1 MNASL
6 RRLIFAPLLAA
17 TTAACVVVTLPPPP
31 QTQTEARSLDTEVSE
46 PATAEVQAGTAP
58 VDGPSLDS
66 LRGSRNDWVAYRI
79 LTREDFQA
87 KSSYSLWG
95 NVAHAAEICSFLFSA
110 RRDEDAAEL
119 HAVMHPRCSFWN
131 RTTKVVNRMGRL
143 AGAIAGVPVIVPG
156 ELPPWY
162 VLQHEQLHFA
172 ITEVAARRYARAL
185 AKLGPKGRDAVGDRL
200 YTATLERMQERNAQL
215 DGDTSGTFAPRALE
229 KWVRVLESELKELC
243 GKGPKCRVRTEDPR
257 AN

>member
-1 MNASL
+1 MCNRL
-6 RRLIFAPLLAA
+6 RRLVLAA
-17 TTAACVVVTLPPPP
+17 LLPAVTTACMVVTPPPRP
-31 QTQTEARSLDTEVSE
+31 PASSEALDAEASE
-46 PATAEVQAGTAP
+46 PATSDVQAGAAP

-66 LRGSRNDWVAYRI
+66 LRGSRNGWVSYRI

-95 NVAHAAEICSFLFSA
+95 NVAHGAEICSFFFRA
-110 RRDEDAAEL
+110 ERGEDAAGL
-119 HAVMHPRCSFWN
+119 HAVMHPQCSFWN
-131 RTTKVVNRMGRL
+131 HSAKVVNRVGRL

-156 ELPPWY
+156 ALPPWY

-172 ITEVAARRYARAL
+172 ITEVAVRRYARAL
-185 AKLGPKGRDAVGDRL
+185 AKLGPGRDAVGDRL
-200 YTATLERMQERNAQL
+200 YTATLEHMKERNAQL

-243 GKGPKCRVRTEDPR
+243 GKGPRCRVRTEDPQ
-257 AN
+257 AKS